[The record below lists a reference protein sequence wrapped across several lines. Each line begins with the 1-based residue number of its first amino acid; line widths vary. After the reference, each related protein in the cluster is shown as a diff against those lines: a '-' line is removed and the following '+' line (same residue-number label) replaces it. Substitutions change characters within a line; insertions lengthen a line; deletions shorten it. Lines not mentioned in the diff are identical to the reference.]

1 MEAAARG
8 LGYLH
13 EMTSE
18 TAILVATAASIGF
31 LHTVLGPDHY
41 LPFVAMG
48 KAGAWSRAKVL
59 TVTLLCGVGHV
70 LGSVVL
76 GMVGIA
82 FGLSLTRL
90 EAFESTRGALAA
102 WALIVFGLLYMV
114 WGLRKAARGQRHSH
128 WHAHGDGTVHTHH
141 HGHVGEHAHAHPSA
155 SGARMTPWVLFVI
168 FVLGPCEALIPL
180 LMFPAALESWSAL
193 ILVTGTFGI
202 VTVAT
207 MMGLVLVGT
216 EGLSHVSLRGAE
228 RYTHALAGG
237 AILLC
242 GVAIRFLG
250 L

>member
-1 MEAAARG
+1 MSA
-8 LGYLH
+8 
-13 EMTSE
+13 E
-18 TAILVATAASIGF
+18 TTILVASAASIGF

-48 KAGAWSRAKVL
+48 KAGAWSRAKTL

-76 GMVGIA
+76 GLVGIA

-90 EAFESTRGALAA
+90 EAFESTRGSLAA
-102 WALIVFGLLYMV
+102 WALIAFGLLYTA
-114 WGLRKAARGQRHSH
+114 WGLRRASRRPKHAH
-128 WHAHGDGTVHTHH
+128 WHAHADGTVHTHH
-141 HGHVGEHAHAHPSA
+141 HGHAGEHAHAHAQA

-180 LMFPAALESWSAL
+180 LMFPAALESWGSL
-193 ILVTGTFGI
+193 LLVTGTFGFM
-202 VTVAT
+202 TVAT
-207 MMGLVLVGT
+207 MLGMVFAGT
-216 EGLSHVSLRGAE
+216 EGLSRISFRGVE

-237 AILLC
+237 TILLC